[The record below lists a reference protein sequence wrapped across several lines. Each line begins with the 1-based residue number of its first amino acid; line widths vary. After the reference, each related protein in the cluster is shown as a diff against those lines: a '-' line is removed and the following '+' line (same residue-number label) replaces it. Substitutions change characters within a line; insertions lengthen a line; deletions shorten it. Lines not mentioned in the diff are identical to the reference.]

1 MDEIKVSVVEFSD
14 RKCYQMQYRCP
25 LTGKKKTKATE
36 VERDGSKK
44 SRRDAERAAGDLE
57 KQLRAGVYQDVSK
70 ITWPDFRARYENEV
84 LTSLAENT
92 DAKVQGVFNSIESI
106 LSPARLRDLTADR
119 LSHYQA
125 KLRENG
131 LAESTI
137 ASMLAH
143 LRAAMSWAVKMGM
156 LPKAPTIERP
166 KRAKGGK
173 LMKGRPITTEEF
185 ERMLAKVADVVTA
198 ELGDD
203 AEDDDIAAR
212 DQMIADWTF
221 YLKGLWASGLR
232 LSESLA
238 LDWQRPDR
246 LRVDMDGKRPML
258 QIPAAL
264 EKGNQDRL
272 LAMAPEFAEM
282 LLEVPV
288 EDRRGPVF
296 QLRTRRGQRPSEW
309 WVSRVVAKIGEK
321 AGVKVD
327 ERTKGGKLVVKFAS
341 AHDLRRSFGSRW
353 APRVM
358 PQVLMELMRHES
370 IETTLRFYV
379 GQDAQR
385 TADVLW
391 AAHEKASNKSGN
403 TAPNQAQTQQA
414 PSAVSGNSDGACEV
428 DRGGI
433 EPPTH
438 GFSVRCSTN

>member
-1 MDEIKVSVVEFSD
+1 MEDIKVTVVEFSD
-14 RKCYQMQYRCP
+14 RKCFQMQYRCP
-25 LTGKKKTKATE
+25 LTGKKKTKATD

-44 SRRDAERAAGDLE
+44 ARRDAERAAGDWE
-57 KQLRAGVYQDVSK
+57 KQLREGTYQDVSK
-70 ITWPDFRARYENEV
+70 ITWSDFRTRYENEV

-106 LSPARLRDLTADR
+106 LSPARLRDLNADR
-119 LSHYQA
+119 LSHFQA

-137 ASMLAH
+137 ASMLGH
-143 LRAAMSWAVKMGM
+143 LRAVLNWAAKMGM
-156 LPKAPTIERP
+156 IPKAPTIERP
-166 KRAKGGK
+166 KRAKSSK
-173 LMKGRPITTEEF
+173 MMKGRPITLEEF
-185 ERMLAKVADVVTA
+185 ERMLDKVADVVTA
-198 ELGDD
+198 ELGED
-203 AEDDDIAAR
+203 AEATDIATR
-212 DQMIADWTF
+212 DQVIADWKF

-232 LSESLA
+232 LGESLT
-238 LDWQRPDR
+238 LDWERPDR

-258 QIPAAL
+258 QIPAEL

-272 LAMAPEFAEM
+272 LAMAPEFAV
-282 LLEVPV
+282 LLLGVPV
-288 EDRRGPVF
+288 EDRHGPVF

-327 ERTKGGKLVVKFAS
+327 EKVKDGKKVIKYAS

-370 IETTLRFYV
+370 IETTLKYYV

-403 TAPNQAQTQQA
+403 TAPVQAQTQQA